1 MQQAVIFDMDGVI
14 IDSEPLWQTA
24 EKQVFET
31 IGIHLTTALCQ
42 QTTGL
47 RTDEVVRYWSD
58 RQPWTTKSRQQVETE
73 LLAAVETLIH
83 EQGRAMAGL
92 TKILDQIRGSDLRLA
107 IASSSPQHLIKTVIT
122 KLSLGDYFESVYS
135 GFDVPHGKPDPAV
148 YLAAAAGLGLL
159 PQNCLAIE
167 DSLAG
172 CRSAK
177 AAGMK
182 VIAVPEPESHDDEK
196 FDIADLKVRS
206 LLELD
211 LATIRSVLNGNL

>member
-24 EKQVFET
+24 EKRVFEM
-31 IGIHLTTALCQ
+31 IGIHLTTAMCQ

-47 RTDEVVRYWSD
+47 RTDEVIRYWSD
-58 RQPWTTKSRQQVETE
+58 RQPWTTKSLKQVETE
-73 LLAAVETLIH
+73 LLAEVEALILD
-83 EQGRAMAGL
+83 QGQAMAGL
-92 TKILDQIRGSDLRLA
+92 TELLEPIRGSDLRLA
-107 IASSSPQHLIKTVIT
+107 IASSSPKNLIQSVIT
-122 KLSLGDYFESVYS
+122 KLALGDYFKSVYS

-148 YLAAAAGLGLL
+148 YLAAAAGLGLA

-182 VIAVPEPESHDDEK
+182 IIAVPEPESYNHEQ

-206 LLELD
+206 LWELD
-211 LATIRSVLNGNL
+211 LATIRAILN